1 MAIQNSFSSSK
12 MDEIYKRNPSWAPQT
27 TQATTQTQTQTTT
40 PNSASVTGGVD
51 FSKLMPQFNWSIG
64 SSTNNQNSY
73 SGLSR
78 EGMNALLP
86 LLSDGASGL
95 SNRIDQ
101 WADQAAS
108 KYYTK
113 GSDIIDTMNQ
123 VANKR
128 ASMGIL
134 GGTEAQNLRANML
147 GQLLDRTLGEQAKLY
162 SQGLN
167 LKASTVPQLLSLLQQ
182 STSTGTAKSNNM
194 SYGQSPQ
201 DYQII
206 ADMIR
211 AGWTG

>member
-1 MAIQNSFSSSK
+1 MAIQNNFSTSK
-12 MDEIYKRNPSWAPQT
+12 MDEIYKRNPSWSPSATT
-27 TQATTQTQTQTTT
+27 TQPAATTATT
-40 PNSASVTGGVD
+40 PNSATVSGGID
-51 FSKLMPQFNWSIG
+51 FSNIKPQFSMSAG
-64 SSTNNQNSY
+64 TSTNNSNSY

-78 EGMNALLP
+78 EGMNALMP

-101 WADQAAS
+101 WADQAAG

-128 ASMGIL
+128 AQSGIL

-167 LKASTVPQLLSLLQQ
+167 LKATSVPQLLNLLQQ
-182 STSTGTAKSNNM
+182 STSTGQAQSNNM